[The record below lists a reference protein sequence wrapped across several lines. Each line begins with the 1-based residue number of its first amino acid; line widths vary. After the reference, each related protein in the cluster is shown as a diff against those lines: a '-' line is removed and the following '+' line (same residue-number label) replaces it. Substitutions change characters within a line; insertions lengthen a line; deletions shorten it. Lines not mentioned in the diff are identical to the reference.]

1 MARWEQELLP
11 KESKVTLRSSSPGG
25 CGSEC
30 KIQSLPCLCGLERVH
45 QATSQLCDAG
55 SALKMPRRECAKR
68 GRRTDCDSDNKE
80 NDQGNIVAAPKRR
93 QLETLEALAVLDPF
107 RNGASAAK
115 VRLVSPVVTPHAAIV
130 NFHIRDRSIQFE
142 VEPHRY
148 LLHPGTD
155 MEAVFPISVS
165 GLWAR
170 YFPKFDPEL
179 VIHERFAQWARNPK
193 SPYYKVINFYRQ
205 EGETQTEIAKRIRDA
220 WTEEGLVA
228 SAAGTIMHRNI
239 ELALGGQEY
248 DGSSVE
254 MATFHRYVKEWLESR
269 HWSVYRLEWSIYCTN
284 AMVAGQIDA
293 IFICNGCYHMVDW
306 KRCKKPLDECAGKQY
321 PRFGSFPVQDRLDNT
336 CNHYFL
342 QQNLYAVILLRRY
355 GIKLTSMWLCHIHPS
370 FETYRMIRVPD
381 MLDEA
386 AIILDLYSESR
397 SRDFPWELNT
407 VASGAL
413 IS

>member
-1 MARWEQELLP
+1 MTP
-11 KESKVTLRSSSPGG
+11 GSSSPGG
-25 CGSEC
+25 SGSEW
-30 KIQSLPCLCGLERVH
+30 KFYDLPCNCGLERVH
-45 QATSQLCDAG
+45 QGTGHLGYAG
-55 SALKMPRRECAKR
+55 SALKRPRGERPKR
-68 GRRTDCDSDNKE
+68 GRGTDFDSENTE
-80 NDQGNIVAAPKRR
+80 NDQGNIVPAPKRR
-93 QLETLEALAVLDPF
+93 HLATQEDRAVLAPVS
-107 RNGASAAK
+107 NVASAAK

-130 NFHIRDRSIQFE
+130 NSHIRDRSIQFE
-142 VEPHRY
+142 MEPHRY

-170 YFPKFDPEL
+170 YFPKFDPEF
-179 VIHERFAQWARNPK
+179 VIHQRFAKWARNPK
-193 SPYYKVINFYRQ
+193 SAYYKVIKYYRQ
-205 EGETQTEIAKRIRDA
+205 EGESDTEIAQRIRDA

-228 SAAGTIMHRNI
+228 SAAGTRMHRNI

-248 DGSSVE
+248 DGSSIE
-254 MATFHRYVKEWLESR
+254 MATFQRYVKEWPESR

-306 KRCKKPLDECAGKQY
+306 KRCKKPLDECAGKDY
-321 PRFGSFPVQDRLDNT
+321 PRFGSFPVHDRLDNT

-355 GIKLTSMWLCHIHPS
+355 AIKLTSMWLCHIHPS
-370 FETYRMIRVPD
+370 FDTYRMIRVPD

-386 AIILDLYSESR
+386 GIILDLYSADR
-397 SRDFPWELNT
+397 SRDFPWEMST
-407 VASGAL
+407 AASGAL
-413 IS
+413 ISW